1 MVCVHQVN
9 DGDYLTLLDRLEA
22 DLEELPSCVQDHF
35 VVGCPPLGL
44 CHATM
49 MLAVSL
55 TDQHNIESAVVTTR
69 LIATPKK
76 EWCTT
81 TNSPSGTGWPGEVV
95 LHGGGHS
102 PVGEIFVPR
111 ASVLG
116 RSGHGPSTIFR
127 PPTINASSQVPPRFF
142 HDLSPYGLLTLQ
154 CQSSLCANVC
164 HALYCDG

>member
-55 TDQHNIESAVVTTR
+55 TDQHTI
-69 LIATPKK
+69 LIQLFCH
-76 EWCTT
+76 E
-81 TNSPSGTGWPGEVV
+81 TNSSYTEEGMV
-95 LHGGGHS
+95 H
-102 PVGEIFVPR
+102 
-111 ASVLG
+111 
-116 RSGHGPSTIFR
+116 
-127 PPTINASSQVPPRFF
+127 
-142 HDLSPYGLLTLQ
+142 HD
-154 CQSSLCANVC
+154 
-164 HALYCDG
+164 